1 MKKVIDQTK
10 NTKAPQEKGLTD
22 TFEATPVR
30 CIRVTVTHNSSNPG
44 VHLVELRAWGP
55 DSAGK

>member
-1 MKKVIDQTK
+1 MIDQTK

-22 TFEATPVR
+22 TFDATPVR
-30 CIRVTVTHNSSNPG
+30 YIRVSVTHNSSNPG